1 MIVIT
6 NSATLLQL
14 RAEKCLTILATAFSG
29 TLREMLDSGET
40 STCFF
45 DKVIHV
51 PMHTKLVFQY
61 PARYTEGLDQ
71 ERKTE
76 NTRSGMNHSEV

>member
-1 MIVIT
+1 MMIVIT
-6 NSATLLQL
+6 NSATLLQP

-29 TLREMLDSGET
+29 TLREKLDS

-61 PARYTEGLDQ
+61 PAIYTEGLDQ
-71 ERKTE
+71 EQKKE
-76 NTRSGMNHSEV
+76 NTTSGMNHSEV